1 MKDNSIEM
9 SVSPITHDK
18 NGKPQ
23 VFISFTDGERTA
35 EGRIPGARIHANK
48 GFSDEEVHALELYM
62 KKEKAT
68 ILSMAKKIDIMA
80 AFLGK

>member
-23 VFISFTDGERTA
+23 VFISFTDGE
-35 EGRIPGARIHANK
+35 RIHANK